1 MKKKGLST
9 ENLKAFN
16 MEEYKETQYDILA
29 QEVRK
34 ALDIDYIYKIMG
46 IIRWKNENWKD
57 KTRGNRKT

>member
-1 MKKKGLST
+1 KEEITNVIIEELLKKKGLNT

-16 MEEYKETQYDILA
+16 IEEYKETQYDILA

-46 IIRWKNENWKD
+46 L
-57 KTRGNRKT
+57 

>member
-46 IIRWKNENWKD
+46 L
-57 KTRGNRKT
+57 